1 MMEQRLAD
9 GTMRR
14 SIAAMSSSGMPE
26 PTMVPGCSDFSAK
39 ADVLRALVHLA
50 LAQVIRV
57 WEPPALN
64 KSEDLGALLFRHE
77 RGNAFRG
84 LAEAIQQAKHLEH
97 FHVYTSPL
105 SIVTD
110 ANTQTAADPQGGT
123 PTLAMHSDAGL
134 LLAFTAPLYDG
145 VGQQQ
150 SGLWVETQDKT
161 VEMLELPPDSLALMV
176 GEAARWLPW
185 PTRPVPHALRLMRGS
200 VRAWYGQMLR
210 LPGDAVR
217 PDTFDPT
224 HTQQHTFGE
233 WWGNLTQ
240 VGLHPEGYQP
250 LGSLGCV
257 PVGLVHG
264 QDALANM
271 APECEQGQSFCW
283 MMCMQVPEACVN
295 SSVRTT
301 PQCQD
306 SNGVD
311 WKGGDNMCPDCKWR
325 CKAELGGDGFCD
337 KSSAVDMMMQGFVTY
352 GFTGNPDSSCLVLF
366 FGSWVLDTA
375 GKFWAAWFGVLLLG
389 MAVEYGGPSPCCDHG
404 PSTRVG
410 ISAPSGTSGFV
421 TRVLRPGLFRTVQ
434 MALAYLAMLATMTFS
449 VEMFCAVVL
458 GLGLGRVVAELIAW
472 CKVPSRTSGRVA
484 DAPQD
489 SELGGVG
496 AELIALRVDG
506 MTCSEC
512 TNAVERAL
520 RTVPGVVHVSVSL
533 ENGEGRAEVRLHDRM
548 VRSLL
553 AAVETVGFTAVA
565 LERD

>member
-1 MMEQRLAD
+1 
-9 GTMRR
+9 
-14 SIAAMSSSGMPE
+14 
-26 PTMVPGCSDFSAK
+26 
-39 ADVLRALVHLA
+39 
-50 LAQVIRV
+50 
-57 WEPPALN
+57 
-64 KSEDLGALLFRHE
+64 
-77 RGNAFRG
+77 
-84 LAEAIQQAKHLEH
+84 
-97 FHVYTSPL
+97 
-105 SIVTD
+105 
-110 ANTQTAADPQGGT
+110 
-123 PTLAMHSDAGL
+123 
-134 LLAFTAPLYDG
+134 
-145 VGQQQ
+145 
-150 SGLWVETQDKT
+150 
-161 VEMLELPPDSLALMV
+161 
-176 GEAARWLPW
+176 
-185 PTRPVPHALRLMRGS
+185 
-200 VRAWYGQMLR
+200 
-210 LPGDAVR
+210 
-217 PDTFDPT
+217 
-224 HTQQHTFGE
+224 
-233 WWGNLTQ
+233 
-240 VGLHPEGYQP
+240 
-250 LGSLGCV
+250 
-257 PVGLVHG
+257 
-264 QDALANM
+264 
-271 APECEQGQSFCW
+271 
-283 MMCMQVPEACVN
+283 
-295 SSVRTT
+295 
-301 PQCQD
+301 
-306 SNGVD
+306 
-311 WKGGDNMCPDCKWR
+311 MCPDCKWR

-375 GKFWAAWFGVLLLG
+375 LKFWAAWFGVLLLG
-389 MAVEYGGPSPCCDHG
+389 MAVEYGGPSLCCDHG

-512 TNAVERAL
+512 TSAVERAL

-553 AAVETVGFTAVA
+553 AAVETVGFTAVT